1 MLKVISKLIPS
12 PNLLP
17 GGRPQ
22 REGNHFSSPK
32 GGGRVGVLKVASVV
46 PCFVCLTTAVAQE
59 TPANP
64 LLPRIESVVSDTQQP
79 HEKDAAVIWYD
90 DFDGPQET
98 QARYLEPKPDSPHA
112 KRSDKEALGGSGL
125 SMECFYAKGEQ
136 GIGNR
141 KLVFGDC
148 PFGRPIRAGEKFEDI
163 YWRIYVKH
171 QEGWQGNPDKM
182 SRATGFVSNQWNQAF
197 ISHVWSSGVPLTL
210 DPVRGVREGQVVTT
224 KYNDFANFKWLG
236 NSPKGN
242 FPLHDTKESGR
253 WVCIE
258 SRLKLNTPGQKDGY
272 AALWVDGVLDAERKD
287 LDLRGTYNG
296 HGINAVFLE
305 AYWNNG
311 SPVDQ
316 YRWYDDFVVSTK
328 PIGPL
333 TAPPN
338 PTLIKTRTN
347 DGSWE
352 VQIADDNRGTKVVWQ
367 SRPMSGNI
375 HRLKVDNQTG
385 QFSDAG
391 QIALSSGPMYFC
403 RIRQQDKH
411 SAWSQWSSWHQPF
424 LVAL

>member
-1 MLKVISKLIPS
+1 
-12 PNLLP
+12 
-17 GGRPQ
+17 
-22 REGNHFSSPK
+22 
-32 GGGRVGVLKVASVV
+32 
-46 PCFVCLTTAVAQE
+46 
-59 TPANP
+59 
-64 LLPRIESVVSDTQQP
+64 
-79 HEKDAAVIWYD
+79 
-90 DFDGPQET
+90 
-98 QARYLEPKPDSPHA
+98 
-112 KRSDKEALGGSGL
+112 
-125 SMECFYAKGEQ
+125 MECFYPRGGQ

-148 PFGRPIRAGEKFEDI
+148 PFGRPVRAGEKFEDI

-171 QEGWQGNPDKM
+171 QEGWQGSPDKM
-182 SRATGFVSNQWNQAF
+182 SRATGFVSNKWNQAF

-242 FPLHDTKESGR
+242 FPLHNTNEAGR

-287 LDLRGTYNG
+287 LDLRGTYTG

-333 TAPPN
+333 TAPSN
-338 PTLIKTRTN
+338 PTLIKTSTN
-347 DGSWE
+347 GSSWE
-352 VQIADDNRGTKVVWQ
+352 VQVAGDRQGTTIVWK
-367 SRPMSGNI
+367 SKPVLGDV
-375 HRLKVDNQTG
+375 HRLHVDNQNG
-385 QFSDAG
+385 EFSDAG
-391 QIALSSGPMYFC
+391 QTALTSGPMYFC
-403 RIRQQDKH
+403 RVRQQDKH
-411 SAWSQWSSWHQPF
+411 GAWSAWSSWHQPF
-424 LVAL
+424 FVAL